1 MLSPMPTRSEA
12 CVSDILENAQLLIGF
27 NGLIL
32 SAVLVGLK
40 LNGRPV
46 NMVVPAIFTTFAIH
60 MIGNFNFEANG
71 PRWLSELRFSL
82 GYIYGPL
89 FYLYTREFL
98 APLPRWNKNDL
109 IHFLPALIGYPL
121 LGVLGV
127 SAFGA
132 GMTIMLSLGC
142 YLLIAARELHAQP
155 PGSLEA
161 GRRSWAGGML
171 AVGGIILA
179 LNIATL
185 TLAGRIPVEI
195 YDIIELAL
203 FGFLLLLVCAF
214 IVAGLSQP
222 EILMQNFRTKVLG
235 SQDVSEQEAARIVG
249 RLVRAVEDGQL
260 ALDEVV
266 SLNELARIV
275 GEPSRQ
281 VSLAIKQVT
290 DLGVPD
296 WINSQRVEAVI
307 GLMAV
312 PQNRDVALLDLA
324 YEAGFNS
331 KATFNRAF
339 RRHTGMSPSRYRVE
353 QGSIASKV

>member
-1 MLSPMPTRSEA
+1 M
-12 CVSDILENAQLLIGF
+12 SDILENAQLLIGF

-32 SAVLVGLK
+32 SAVLVGLR
-40 LNGRPV
+40 LHGRPV

-60 MIGNFNFEANG
+60 MIGNFNFEALG
-71 PRWLSELRFSL
+71 PSWLSELRFSL

-98 APLPRWNKNDL
+98 GPLPQWRWRDG
-109 IHFLPALIGYPL
+109 IHFLPALVGYPL
-121 LGVLGV
+121 LGALGV

-132 GMTIMLSLGC
+132 GMSIMLSLGC
-142 YLLIAARELHAQP
+142 YLVFAAWELNARP
-155 PGSLEA
+155 ADSIEA
-161 GRRSWAGGML
+161 GRRSWVGGML
-171 AVGGIILA
+171 AIGGIILA

-185 TLAGRIPVEI
+185 TLDGRIPANIHE
-195 YDIIELAL
+195 IIELAL
-203 FGFLLLLVCAF
+203 FGFVLILVCAF

-222 EILMQNFRTKVLG
+222 EILMQTFRSKVLG
-235 SQDVSEQEAARIVG
+235 AQGVGEQEAARIMG
-249 RLVRAVEDGQL
+249 RLIRAAESGQL

-266 SLNELARIV
+266 SLNDLAV
-275 GEPSRQ
+275 LAGEPSRQ

-296 WINSQRVEAVI
+296 WINSQRVEIVI
-307 GLMAV
+307 GLIAV
-312 PQNRDVALLDLA
+312 PENRDIALLDLA

-339 RRHTGMSPSRYRVE
+339 RRHTGMSPSQYRSDNRSGRS
-353 QGSIASKV
+353 QS

>member
-1 MLSPMPTRSEA
+1 VLSPLLVRAEPF
-12 CVSDILENAQLLIGF
+12 VNDILENAQLLIGF

-32 SAVLVGLK
+32 SAVLVGLR

-60 MIGNFNFEANG
+60 MIGNFNFESGG
-71 PRWLSELRFSL
+71 PAWLSELRFSL
-82 GYIYGPL
+82 GYVYGPL
-89 FYLYTREFL
+89 FYFYTREFL
-98 APLPRWNKNDL
+98 ASRPRWSRIDL
-109 IHFLPALIGYPL
+109 VHFLPALLGYPF
-121 LGVLGV
+121 LGAIGV
-127 SAFGA
+127 GAFGA
-132 GMTIMLSLGC
+132 GMSIMFSLFC
-142 YLLIAARELHAQP
+142 YLTVATWELRSQ
-155 PGSLEA
+155 GRDNIEA
-161 GRRSWAGGML
+161 GRRSWVSGML
-171 AVGGIILA
+171 AVGGAILA

-185 TLAGRIPVEI
+185 TLMGRIPVEI
-195 YDIIELAL
+195 YQFIELAL

-249 RLVRAVEDGQL
+249 RLTRAIEGGQL

-266 SLNELARIV
+266 SLNELSTIA

-296 WINSQRVEAVI
+296 WINSRRVEGVL
-307 GLMAV
+307 GLMAITE
-312 PQNRDVALLDLA
+312 NRSVALLDLA

-339 RRHTGMSPSRYRVE
+339 RKHTGMSPSQFRASE
-353 QGSIASKV
+353 NSGASKV